1 MLCRNRGIPIL
12 VSYWQFIQSVEH
24 QDVSCKYRW
33 ITYYTE
39 TLKTDNNSPTKLLY
53 PILWLVYLVL
63 SATLE
68 LAQFLMLDL
77 LMGRNRC
84 NYLYLFNKKGINP
97 QLASF
102 ASMHSLKKI
111 DYTINL
117 SRIAHCTATKTSSEI
132 FENLAQDP
140 CLSIVISN
148 SVYVCHSQHY

>member
-1 MLCRNRGIPIL
+1 
-12 VSYWQFIQSVEH
+12 
-24 QDVSCKYRW
+24 
-33 ITYYTE
+33 
-39 TLKTDNNSPTKLLY
+39 
-53 PILWLVYLVL
+53 
-63 SATLE
+63 
-68 LAQFLMLDL
+68 
-77 LMGRNRC
+77 MGRNRC

-132 FENLAQDP
+132 FQDP

-148 SVYVCHSQHY
+148 SVYVCHSQHYEISISITYFQKQFAFFPHGMVCANVRNHFLQKLVPFSSRLYHCCCIRGVLNTREMYTGSKYLAAIQRP